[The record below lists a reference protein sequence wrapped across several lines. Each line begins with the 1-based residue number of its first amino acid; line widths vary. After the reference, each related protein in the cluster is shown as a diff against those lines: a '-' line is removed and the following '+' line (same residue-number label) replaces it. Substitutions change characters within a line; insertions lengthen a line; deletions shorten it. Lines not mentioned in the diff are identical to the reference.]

1 MPALS
6 NGMSSTKPAAIKTA
20 PTSANMTSSGLNRED
35 ANNMGKGIK
44 DSVSRILGTT
54 HSLEQDRME
63 GVEDKDWEEEE

>member
-1 MPALS
+1 
-6 NGMSSTKPAAIKTA
+6 
-20 PTSANMTSSGLNRED
+20 MTSSGLNRED